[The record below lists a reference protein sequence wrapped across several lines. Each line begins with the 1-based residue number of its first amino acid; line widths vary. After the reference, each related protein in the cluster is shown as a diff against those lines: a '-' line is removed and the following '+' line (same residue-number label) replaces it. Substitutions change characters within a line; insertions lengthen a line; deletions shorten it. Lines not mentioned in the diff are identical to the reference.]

1 MLTHDENERLC
12 RVGPGTDMGNLMRRY
27 WIPAL
32 LSTDLPEPDGDPRKI
47 QLLGESF
54 VAFRDSSGKVGI
66 LDELCK
72 HRGASLALG
81 RVEAGG
87 IRCIY
92 HGWKYSVDGTVMETP
107 NVAAPNFKNHL
118 KCKGYPVREAG
129 GVIWVYL
136 GKAAQAPE
144 FVNWPFLNVPESNRV
159 AVHFVCDC
167 NWLGV
172 LEGTLDSSHL
182 STLHTTPLSQT
193 SSSELSFAKK
203 TNHLQFDTAPRLEVE
218 ETEFGMHYAA
228 LRQVKDQAGAD
239 QTRAMITGFVPP
251 FYMVNPMGDL
261 LLFTIPMSDERT
273 LFYHI
278 FFDPVKKYGEE
289 PLRSQQLR
297 FIGADDETLASLG
310 MTLETCDSP
319 DRARIANNFHQDR
332 AAMRAGHYTGLQSF
346 TQEDHAVIASA
357 GAIRDRSTEI
367 LCTADA
373 AIARLHRILLR
384 ACDDVREGREPRG
397 FKADLSQV
405 RGTTGPLA
413 PEQDWRA
420 LVPTHRL
427 ASEPERTA

>member
-1 MLTHDENERLC
+1 MLTHAENERLC

-32 LSTDLPEPDGDPRKI
+32 LSSDLPQADGDPRRI

-54 VAFRDSSGKVGI
+54 VAFRDSGGRVGI
-66 LDELCK
+66 LDELCR

-81 RVEAGG
+81 RVEDGG

-92 HGWKYSVDGTVMETP
+92 HGWKYAADGSVMETP
-107 NVAAPNFKNHL
+107 NVAAQNFKNHL

-136 GKAAQAPE
+136 GRSKEAPE
-144 FVNWPFLNVPESNRV
+144 FVNWPFLNVPDSNR
-159 AVHFVCDC
+159 AGVHFVCDC

-182 STLHTTPLSQT
+182 STLHTTPLSHT
-193 SSSELSFAKK
+193 SASELSFAKK

-218 ETEFGMHYAA
+218 ETDFGMHYAA
-228 LRQVKDQAGAD
+228 LRQIKGPDGAE
-239 QTRAMITGFVPP
+239 QKRAMITGFVPP

-261 LLFTIPMSDERT
+261 LLFTVPMSDERT
-273 LFYHI
+273 LFYHV

-289 PLRSQQLR
+289 PLRSEQLR
-297 FIGADDETLASLG
+297 FIGADEETLARFG
-310 MTLETCDSP
+310 MTLDTCDSP
-319 DRARIANNFHQDR
+319 DRARIANNFQQNR
-332 AAMRAGHYTGLQSF
+332 AAMRAGHYTGLHSF

-357 GAIRDRSTEI
+357 GVIRDRSAEH
-367 LCTADA
+367 LCAADA

-384 ACDDVREGREPRG
+384 ACDDVAEGREPRG
-397 FKADLSQV
+397 FKSDLSQV
-405 RGTTGPLA
+405 RGTTGSLA
-413 PEQDWRA
+413 PEQDWRS
-420 LVPTHRL
+420 LVPTHRV
-427 ASEPERTA
+427 AQPG